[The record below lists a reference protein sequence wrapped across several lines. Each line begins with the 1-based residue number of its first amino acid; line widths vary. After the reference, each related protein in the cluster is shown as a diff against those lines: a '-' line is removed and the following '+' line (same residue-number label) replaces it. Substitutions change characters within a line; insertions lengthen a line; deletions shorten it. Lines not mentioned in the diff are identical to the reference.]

1 MLIQKNK
8 VESAPAFS
16 QVTKLNR
23 FHFLSTLWILS
34 QIYVKSII
42 FIWVYDAMTF
52 EHFRVCEILDKAKD
66 TWGDLEGLISGQ
78 LNTDGGPI
86 D

>member
-1 MLIQKNK
+1 
-8 VESAPAFS
+8 
-16 QVTKLNR
+16 
-23 FHFLSTLWILS
+23 
-34 QIYVKSII
+34 
-42 FIWVYDAMTF
+42 MTF